1 MRITAI
7 YFLISG
13 TVGLSDKSDKILGFF
28 PSEMFAAKSFY
39 VPNIKVE
46 ILGKRVCLQAK
57 RQLLVCDVALN
68 KTGSKLFPVGSF
80 MKFRS
85 AAV

>member
-1 MRITAI
+1 
-7 YFLISG
+7 
-13 TVGLSDKSDKILGFF
+13 VGLSDKSDKSLRFF
-28 PSEMFAAKSFY
+28 SSVMFAARRFS

-57 RQLLVCDVALN
+57 RQLLLCHVALN
-68 KTGSKLFPVGSF
+68 KTSSKLLPVGNF
-80 MKFRS
+80 IKFRL